1 MTTATP
7 TVAAGTQKTAG
18 HGTSTAGRVRKRLNS
33 RTATLVSIAIAVL
46 WTIPTFG
53 LFISSFRPEG
63 EIKSTGW
70 WTFFTNPSFTLEN
83 YQEVLFGRSS
93 SSGQLASYFIN
104 SLAITIP
111 SVLFPLAFA
120 ALAAY
125 ALAWINFRGRD
136 WMYIAIFA
144 LQIVPLQMAL
154 VPLLKF
160 FSTGVT
166 VAGVTVMPAWDLVD
180 EQKFAQVWFA
190 HTCFALPFAVFLLH
204 NFISQLPGELMES
217 ARVDGATHPKIF
229 RSIVLP
235 LITPALAAFGIFQ
248 FLWVW
253 NDLLVALIFAGG
265 SDETAPLTVRLA
277 EMAGTRGNEWQRLTA
292 GAFISIVVPLIVF
305 LSLQRFFVRGLLAG
319 SVKG

>member
-7 TVAAGTQKTAG
+7 TVGAGTQAT
-18 HGTSTAGRVRKRLNS
+18 GTTTRVARVRKRLNS
-33 RTATLVSIAIAVL
+33 RTATLVSIIIALV

-53 LFISSFRPEG
+53 LLISSVRPENQ
-63 EIKSTGW
+63 IKTTGW
-70 WTFFTNPSFTLEN
+70 WTFFTNPQFTLEN
-83 YQEVLFGRSS
+83 YQEVLFSS
-93 SSGQLASYFIN
+93 SSSAGQLASYFIN

-125 ALAWINFRGRD
+125 ALAWINFKGRD
-136 WMYIAIFA
+136 WLYIAIFA

-166 VAGVTVMPAWDLVD
+166 IAGVTVLPAWDLVD

-204 NFISQLPGELMES
+204 NFISQLPKDLMEA

-229 RSIVLP
+229 RTIVLP

-265 SDETAPLTVRLA
+265 TSETAPLTVRLA

-292 GAFISIVVPLIVF
+292 GAFVSIVVPLIVF
-305 LSLQRFFVRGLLAG
+305 LSLQRYFVRGLLSG

>member
-7 TVAAGTQKTAG
+7 TVAAGTQKTDG
-18 HGTSTAGRVRKRLNS
+18 RGTNTAGRVRKRLNS
-33 RTATLVSIAIAVL
+33 RTATLVSIIIAML

-53 LFISSFRPEG
+53 LFISSVRPED
-63 EIKSTGW
+63 EIKSSGW

-166 VAGVTVMPAWDLVD
+166 IGGVTVMPAWDLVD

-265 SDETAPLTVRLA
+265 GDETAPLTVRLA

-292 GAFISIVVPLIVF
+292 GAFVSIVVPMIVF

>member
-1 MTTATP
+1 MTTTTPKIPAGAQATKKDST
-7 TVAAGTQKTAG
+7 TV
-18 HGTSTAGRVRKRLNS
+18 GRVRKRLNS
-33 RTATLVSIAIAVL
+33 RTATVVSILVALV

-53 LFISSFRPEG
+53 LLVSSFRPEDQ
-63 EIKSTGW
+63 IKTTGW
-70 WTFFTNPSFTLEN
+70 WKFFGDPQFTFDN
-83 YQEVLFGRSS
+83 YQDVLFGGSS

-111 SVLFPLAFA
+111 SVLFPLALA
-120 ALAAY
+120 SLAAY

-136 WMYIAIFA
+136 WMYIGIFA

-160 FSTGVT
+160 FSTGVSLG
-166 VAGVTVMPAWDLVD
+166 GVTLMPAWDLVD

-204 NFISQLPGELMES
+204 NFISQLPKDLMEA

-229 RSIVLP
+229 RTIVLP

-265 SDETAPLTVRLA
+265 GSETAPLTVRLA

-292 GAFISIVVPLIVF
+292 GAFISMVVPLVVF
-305 LSLQRFFVRGLLAG
+305 LSLQRYFVRGLLAG